1 MAQKVIEYW
10 GDRYKILKHVH
21 NPAKDQDFCRANC
34 DLYKY
39 CMQTDADLCP
49 ELAGDRDHYFVRI
62 EKTEIE
68 AGKFYM
74 CLEDIKDD
82 YSSFTKG
89 NVYHSLYD
97 DALVNDNHIEV
108 KVEPTYDFRIATD
121 AEVAKAK
128 ENRKED

>member
-1 MAQKVIEYW
+1 MAVKIIDYW
-10 GDRYKILKHVH
+10 GDRYKVLKHVH
-21 NPAKDQDFCRANC
+21 NPRKDQDFCRANC

-49 ELAGDRDHYFVRI
+49 DLAGDRDHYFVRI

-74 CLEDIKDD
+74 CLKDYKGYD
-82 YSSFTKG
+82 SLTKG
-89 NVYHSLYD
+89 KVYYSMNNN
-97 DALVNDNHIEV
+97 ALINDNSIEV
-108 KVEPTYDFRIATD
+108 MVRPSYNFRIATD

-128 ENRKED
+128 KKEGIL

>member
-1 MAQKVIEYW
+1 MAVKVIDYW
-10 GDRYKILKHVH
+10 GDRYKVLKHVH

-39 CMQTDADLCP
+39 CMNTDADLCP
-49 ELAGDRDHYFVRI
+49 DLAGDRDHYFVRI

-74 CLEDIKDD
+74 CLEDIGG
-82 YSSFTKG
+82 YESFTKG
-89 NVYHSLYD
+89 KVYHSLYH

-108 KVEPTYDFRIATD
+108 KVEPSYKFRIATD

-128 ENRKED
+128 RKED